1 MPQHPISQM
10 RNCYNQLLQCVH
22 LSLRRTLQNT
32 IGSANMANI
41 NVAGLLTEI
50 EKAVVEKQSDLLNK
64 VRLMDAKQECA

>member
-1 MPQHPISQM
+1 MSQM
-10 RNCYNQLLQCVH
+10 RNCYNQLLQCVD

-64 VRLMDAKQECA
+64 VRLMDAKQECV